1 MQENADFQEIKET
14 KKAQGNF
21 FEVPGVLKA
30 EYTEKSGAKPEKK
43 PEGKA
48 AEEPA
53 EKIEGKV
60 AEKAGEAI
68 EKVRGEAKQETKQ
81 EAKQEAKQEP
91 KQEAKQEPKQE
102 AKQEPKQEA
111 KQETTQ
117 ETTQEAKQEPREEK
131 RTIYTMEKRLTKS
144 KTDRK
149 LFGVCGG
156 LGGYFGIDPTL
167 VRLAFVVLTLFEG
180 LGLVL
185 YIILAIIMP
194 SEMDVEMVPSSQS
207 SIPRK

>member
-91 KQEAKQEPKQE
+91 KQEAKQE
-102 AKQEPKQEA
+102 
-111 KQETTQ
+111 TTQ

-156 LGGYFGIDPTL
+156 LGEYFGIDPTL